1 MPFKDSF
8 KVEAQVIITKNG
20 EFLFRCLI
28 AEQLTEQL
36 LLIIQQIQA
45 ALDILNSYTH
55 DEREELVAG
64 Y

>member
-1 MPFKDSF
+1 M
-8 KVEAQVIITKNG
+8 EAQVIITKNG

-28 AEQLTEQL
+28 AKRLMEQL

-45 ALDILNSYTH
+45 VLDILNSYTH